1 MTLHDIE
8 NALPPII
15 TFEYGKRDY
24 AEVHVCEN
32 HMGNLLYDSEGE
44 LYYTSL
50 CYYNDTSEYTRRNT
64 FLSYFNYELLL
75 SIRQGLNSVD
85 LQIYRL
91 EPKFR
96 VVYK

>member
-1 MTLHDIE
+1 MTLHEIE
-8 NALPPII
+8 NALPSII
-15 TFEYGKRDY
+15 TFTYCNSY
-24 AEVHVCEN
+24 TEVHVCEN

-50 CYYNDTSEYTRRNT
+50 CYHNDISEYTRRNT
-64 FLSYFNYELLL
+64 FLSYFNHVKLL
-75 SIRQGLNSVD
+75 SIAQEYNNVD
-85 LQIYRL
+85 LQIYKI

>member
-8 NALPPII
+8 NGLPSII
-15 TFEYGKRDY
+15 TFEFRKGYT
-24 AEVHVCEN
+24 EVHVCEK

-50 CYYNDTSEYTRRNT
+50 CYHNDISEYTRRNT
-64 FLSYFNYELLL
+64 FLSYFNHVKLL
-75 SIRQGLNSVD
+75 SVQHRYNNID
-85 LQIYRL
+85 LQIYKI

-96 VVYK
+96 IVYK